1 MCPQLGGEGGSPIKG
16 AGGTALAGF
25 GLDLLGIIFKHN
37 EKNKA
42 IAARNREK
50 LNMHERNRWKYHR
63 DYQDRVWMWGNE
75 NINREIAVDNAFQES
90 MEGLA
95 DSQLKVWQSLKEG
108 TLAEQEAF
116 AAMMS
121 VGGGEQTGA
130 RSGVTTNRRAAV
142 LAYGAKMNQV
152 AAARSGGR
160 DAAMMYAEKVR
171 TRFAEFA
178 KQKDVESGTSRP
190 VYGAPPVA
198 PILEEKASIWST
210 LLDVGKSGLAWKMQ
224 YDKLKAPED
233 NSYTP
238 PVNPTP
244 PPAEFN
250 PYTPPAMENES
261 AFSFGSMF
269 EKGFFDGAQGD
280 FFNPGASDKRVA
292 KSNQNVFGV

>member
-1 MCPQLGGEGGSPIKG
+1 MCLGGEGSSPIKG

-25 GLDLLGIIFKHN
+25 GLDLVGGIFKHN
-37 EKNKA
+37 EQNKA
-42 IAARNREK
+42 IAARNRER
-50 LNMHERNRWKYHR
+50 LNIHERNRWKYHR

-75 NINREIAVDNAFQES
+75 NINREIEVDNAFQKS
-90 MEGLA
+90 IEGLA

-130 RSGVTTNRRAAV
+130 RSGVTTTRREQV
-142 LAYGAKMNQV
+142 IAYGHKMNTV

-160 DAAMMYAEKVR
+160 DAAMLYAEKVR
-171 TRFAEFA
+171 NRFADFA

-210 LLDVGKSGLAWKMQ
+210 LLDVGKSGLAWKMK
-224 YDKLKAPED
+224 YDQLKAPED
-233 NSYTP
+233 NSVVIPEQP
-238 PVNPTP
+238 PVSQPAQTPAAFTPVDSNPWSIDSYMR
-244 PPAEFN
+244 N
-250 PYTPPAMENES
+250 PLVN
-261 AFSFGSMF
+261 
-269 EKGFFDGAQGD
+269 DGIFVDA
-280 FFNPGASDKRVA
+280 PLSGALSDKQIA
-292 KSNQNVFGV
+292 KSNQVTFDIG